1 MSERVPTIVMP
12 RPAPINRPA
21 LMTRVAMKRALG
33 FVAPVALVVL
43 STGVALASG
52 GEHKS
57 EGEVLR
63 ETGWQAFNL
72 VLILA
77 LLVHFGRKP
86 VADYFAA
93 RRQGIQTQLAQA
105 AELLSQ
111 AEHRNSELQR
121 KLVDLSA
128 ELDSIRESSNR
139 RAEEEALRIL
149 AEARATAD
157 RIRRDAQAAVDQ
169 ELRRA
174 QSQLRDEAAD
184 LALELAGR
192 KLAVAVNDA
201 DRDRLIDEFITRV
214 EPGSAGGVSR

>member
-1 MSERVPTIVMP
+1 MIRRNPTCK
-12 RPAPINRPA
+12 RSLTLLAP
-21 LMTRVAMKRALG
+21 
-33 FVAPVALVVL
+33 
-43 STGVALASG
+43 LAVGLLAAGLAQAAG

-57 EGEVLR
+57 QAEVLR

-72 VLILA
+72 VVILA
-77 LLVHFGRKP
+77 LLIHFGRKP

-93 RRQGIQTQLAQA
+93 RRQGIQNQLSQA
-105 AELLSQ
+105 ADLLAQ

-128 ELDSIRESSNR
+128 ELDSIREASNR

-174 QSQLRDEAAD
+174 QSKLREEAAD

-192 KLAVAVNDA
+192 KLQSGVNDA
-201 DRDRLIDEFITRV
+201 DRDRLMDEFITRV
-214 EPGSAGGVSR
+214 EPGSVGGVVR

>member
-1 MSERVPTIVMP
+1 MSGRSRMRVGIRIPSTAAV
-12 RPAPINRPA
+12 
-21 LMTRVAMKRALG
+21 
-33 FVAPVALVVL
+33 VVL
-43 STGVALASG
+43 VAGLSAMFFADVAAAAG

-57 EGEVLR
+57 QAELLR

-72 VLILA
+72 VVILA
-77 LLVHFGRKP
+77 LLVYFGRKP
-86 VADYFAA
+86 VADFFAA
-93 RRQGIQTQLAQA
+93 RRQGIQTQLSQA

-149 AEARATAD
+149 AEARATAE

-174 QSQLRDEAAD
+174 QSKLREEAAD
-184 LALELAGR
+184 LALDLASR
-192 KLAVAVNDA
+192 KLQAGVNDG
-201 DRDRLIDEFITRV
+201 DRDRLMDEFITRV
-214 EPGSAGGVSR
+214 EPGSAGGTVR

>member
-1 MSERVPTIVMP
+1 MSCRNRTCK
-12 RPAPINRPA
+12 RSLTLLAP
-21 LMTRVAMKRALG
+21 
-33 FVAPVALVVL
+33 
-43 STGVALASG
+43 LAVGLLAAGLAQAAG

-57 EGEVLR
+57 QAEVLR

-72 VLILA
+72 VVIVA
-77 LLVHFGRKP
+77 LLIHFGRKP
-86 VADYFAA
+86 VADYFAS
-93 RRQGIQTQLAQA
+93 RRQGIQTQLSQA
-105 AELLSQ
+105 ADLLAQ

-128 ELDSIRESSNR
+128 ELDSIREASNR

-174 QSQLRDEAAD
+174 QSKLREEAAD
-184 LALELAGR
+184 LALELASR
-192 KLAVAVNDA
+192 KLQSGVNDA
-201 DRDRLIDEFITRV
+201 DRDRLMDEFITRV
-214 EPGSAGGVSR
+214 EPGSVGGVVR